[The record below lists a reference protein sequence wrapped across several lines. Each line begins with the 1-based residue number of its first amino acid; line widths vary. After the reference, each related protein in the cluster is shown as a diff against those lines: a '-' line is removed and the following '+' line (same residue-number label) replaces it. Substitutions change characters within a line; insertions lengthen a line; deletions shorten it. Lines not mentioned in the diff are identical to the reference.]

1 MPAVATSTGSRR
13 IPEGPGAAGERA
25 ARRRLDDLLR
35 AFDRLTPDEL
45 ARIGYRRPSDEVRE
59 PLLDAVDAAAIRTGR
74 VALMDEARDSVVE
87 AVLVRYSAGTFHP
100 TFAGLNWGLSQGTV
114 EDRVAI
120 AEALADAASVAVV
133 EDALDPEIAAA
144 LTRDAAA
151 IMNLA
156 AGEASEGSLAQAI
169 RDPDDP
175 ELRPGLGAR
184 YRRLIVAVVI
194 VSVAIAILS
203 GVGQLG

>member
-1 MPAVATSTGSRR
+1 MNSAADGAS
-13 IPEGPGAAGERA
+13 GAAGERA
-25 ARRRLDDLLR
+25 ARRRLDDLFR

-45 ARIGYRRPSDEVRE
+45 ARIGYRLPPDEVRD
-59 PLLDAVDAAAIRTGR
+59 PLLDAVDEAAIRTGR
-74 VALMDEARDSVVE
+74 VALMDEVRDSVVE
-87 AVLVRYSAGTFHP
+87 TVLVRYSAGTFHP

-169 RDPDDP
+169 RDPADP
-175 ELRPGLGAR
+175 DLRRGLGAR
-184 YRRLIVAVVI
+184 YRRLIVAIVI
-194 VSVAIAILS
+194 VSVAIAILA
-203 GVGQLG
+203 GAGQLG